1 MGRPKK
7 SSEPRDKQLNLSL
20 TASELE
26 SIKRRAEAIGMRPVH
41 FGRAVLLDEN
51 RKINSAKKEIGNPVE
66 RLIYT
71 QLLRLGN
78 NLNQLVRHLHRP
90 GDPLPA
96 DLVPLLNNIR
106 QIIARVSQ

>member
-41 FGRAVLLDEN
+41 FGRPCSSM
-51 RKINSAKKEIGNPVE
+51 KIAK
-66 RLIYT
+66 
-71 QLLRLGN
+71 
-78 NLNQLVRHLHRP
+78 
-90 GDPLPA
+90 
-96 DLVPLLNNIR
+96 
-106 QIIARVSQ
+106 

>member
-51 RKINSAKKEIGNPVE
+51 RTINSAKNEIGNPVE

-71 QLLRLGN
+71 QLIRLGN
-78 NLNQLVRHLHRP
+78 NLNQLVRHLHRT

>member
-78 NLNQLVRHLHRP
+78 NLNQLVRHLHRT